1 MKSGFVEL
9 IVKNRLA
16 NKAIDRAPYTPRYQP
31 VDSFRKFITQTLP
44 KM

>member
-9 IVKNRLA
+9 IIKNRLA
-16 NKAIDRAPYTPRYQP
+16 NKPIDKGSYLNRYQP
-31 VDSFRKFITQTLP
+31 VDSFRKFFNETLP